1 MNKVELIDKM
11 AEKAGLT
18 KADAR
23 KALDAFMATTQE
35 CLKKGDSLSLI
46 GFGSF
51 RTSKRAARKGHNPK
65 DPKQIIKIPATN
77 VVRFSAGST
86 LKKSVNKK

>member
-18 KADAR
+18 KADAK
-23 KALDAFMATTQE
+23 KALDAFMAATQE
-35 CLKKGDSLSLI
+35 CLEKDDTLTLI

-51 RTSKRAARKGHNPK
+51 GISKRAARKGHNPQK
-65 DPKQIIKIPATN
+65 PGTVIDIPAKN
-77 VVRFSAGST
+77 VVKFSAGSA
-86 LKKSVNKK
+86 LKKAVNK